1 MRSLV
6 NKEVCKKKKHE
17 HFSNKHSDLLMWT
30 THFAKCPKKKTESIS
45 INTIN

>member
-17 HFSNKHSDLLMWT
+17 YLSNKHSDLLVWT
-30 THFAKCPKKKTESIS
+30 TRMAKCPKKK
-45 INTIN
+45 N